1 MSFKNTE
8 GQSPCVFGK
17 PSFHINTKEPSHCV
31 LGTIKNPIIVIT
43 SPPVPAFVL
52 PERVPNSDANDP
64 PMLSARDI
72 NNKVTGLY
80 SLSLYSLK

>member
-1 MSFKNTE
+1 MAK
-8 GQSPCVFGK
+8 GK
-17 PSFHINTKEPSHCV
+17 LIIIEISIINILLLVQNIFLCFFTNI
-31 LGTIKNPIIVIT
+31 GTIKNPTIVIT
-43 SPPVPAFVL
+43 SPPVPTFVL